1 MMQCRCHLILL
12 KKCFLKWPQEHATV
26 SDTSFIG
33 HIKTKLF
40 PFRYMVTNAKQ
51 HDAQVN
57 QAFSSMLNWTGAASP
72 QMQQDACQQL
82 KIVQDSSIIHC

>member
-1 MMQCRCHLILL
+1 
-12 KKCFLKWPQEHATV
+12 
-26 SDTSFIG
+26 
-33 HIKTKLF
+33 
-40 PFRYMVTNAKQ
+40 MVTDTRANAKQ

-57 QAFSSMLNWTGAASP
+57 QALSSMLNWTGAASP

>member
-1 MMQCRCHLILL
+1 
-12 KKCFLKWPQEHATV
+12 
-26 SDTSFIG
+26 
-33 HIKTKLF
+33 
-40 PFRYMVTNAKQ
+40 MVTDTRANAKQ

-57 QAFSSMLNWTGAASP
+57 QALSSMLNRTGAASP